1 MKGYDYLYFYQV
13 ERAANLGSSETLQA
27 QNGAG
32 EYIVYVVAVDRGN
45 GGRSEPA
52 IAHFTLN
59 EAAVAECPDFQELI
73 LHRLAGIDH
82 RNNRNTGDKRQ
93 VYQGM
98 SETNAAAGASPPP
111 FCNPDHPNFG
121 GPGGGQGRRR
131 LQNDPVT
138 VEGKVLEGL
147 ETVLETL
154 EVCLCSKRC

>member
-1 MKGYDYLYFYQV
+1 MEGEYPVFFQV

-32 EYIVYVVAVDRGN
+32 EYTVYVVAMDRGS

-52 IAHFTLN
+52 TARFTLN
-59 EAAVAECPDFQELI
+59 EAQVKDCPDFQELI
-73 LHRLAGIDH
+73 LQRLAGIDH

-93 VYQGM
+93 VFRGM

-111 FCNPDHPNFG
+111 FCDPNHPNFG

-138 VEGKVLEGL
+138 EEGKVLEGL
-147 ETVLETL
+147 EEVLAAL
-154 EVCLCSKRC
+154 EVCLCSRGC